1 MAFCISF
8 GKVDKYIVFPLIGS
22 IFKFFFKMIVREN
35 KNNPNNNEN
44 EDINKDAIILCIST
58 SFGMSLSLFLYII
71 YYENNKYSTKIENNK
86 NLNSLLSIELVYN
99 NQYEMITYNKFK
111 YILISTLLNFIFY
124 FVIYTFY
131 FELIVNYWFL
141 DIVFI
146 FVFSHYIFR
155 IKLYKHQYLCMIIF
169 FILSA
174 LLNII
179 IGLYNNKEQYKVDYL
194 LAHILKMFAEI
205 VFSLNMVINKYTI
218 EKKFSSPYEICFYQ
232 GIISL
237 ILFLLIAL
245 IFPNFCS
252 LSDYW
257 SKLDVP
263 KFLEFLAISG
273 TQFIYNLFLL
283 ITIKYYTAFH
293 VLILII
299 FCEIHYY
306 LFNVFSNLIVI
317 YPLIGFSLLFFVFL
331 LFLEIIEINCFELQK
346 NTKKNIS
353 IRAEIDERL
362 CNENDDES
370 QRTESEQI
378 NDSANE
384 SANDNDKE
392 NESEKKISNNKD

>member
-232 GIISL
+232 GFICL

>member
-8 GKVDKYIVFPLIGS
+8 GKVDKFIVFPLIGS

-35 KNNPNNNEN
+35 NNPNNNKN

-71 YYENNKYSTKIENNK
+71 YYENNKYSTKIENKK
-86 NLNSLLSIELVYN
+86 NLNSPLSIELEYN

-111 YILISTLLNFIFY
+111 YIIISTILNFIFY
-124 FVIYTFY
+124 FVLYTFY
-131 FELIVNYWFL
+131 FKMIVNYWFL

-146 FVFSHYIFR
+146 FIFSHYIFR

-194 LAHILKMFAEI
+194 LAHILKMFVEI
-205 VFSLNMVINKYTI
+205 VFSLNMIINKYTI
-218 EKKFSSPYEICFYQ
+218 EKKFSSPCEICFYQ
-232 GIISL
+232 GFICL

-252 LSDYW
+252 LSNYW

-293 VLILII
+293 VLISII
-299 FCEIHYY
+299 FSEIHFY
-306 LFNVFSNLIVI
+306 LFNIFSNLLFIF
-317 YPLIGFSLLFFVFL
+317 PLIGFSLLFFVFL

-346 NTKKNIS
+346 NTKRNIS

-362 CNENDDES
+362 CNEDDEES

-378 NDSANE
+378 NDSNDIG
-384 SANDNDKE
+384 NDNDKD
-392 NESEKKISNNKD
+392 NKSEKKENNNKD